1 MKKFRLLFLVPLA
14 SSLLLGCSLFN
25 KEEKKDDPGQH
36 EKDEK
41 KDFTGLSLNNG
52 SVTYDGEE
60 HTLQL
65 QGELPA
71 GATQTY
77 VDGYEGGT
85 LPGEYTIKI
94 LVQCD
99 GYNDKEYTAILTIT
113 PAQFGVLTFEGAT
126 VHYDGEVHTLEVTGE
141 LPTGAEI
148 VYTVDEDE
156 FEGASAVGSYDITA
170 TVSLTGYAD
179 AVLNATLTIEAN
191 DPATADLDIEDFE
204 DLTNNDLNSEWELKY
219 YGSSGWVDP
228 QAATLSIDKN
238 QVIPGGEKTMK
249 MSLTQQGA
257 AFKATR
263 ALGDMKTFEKYAGFS
278 LDTYVK
284 PFADGSNT
292 KLQVQFW
299 FKDLPLPEAYAGYKN
314 TYATFTLDAEAPHGW
329 AHWDIPFTDDTLSIA
344 GGAVPVQAITAL
356 GYTFADFTMYLDA
369 VAIIATPNYIDGK
382 NINVNIDNIKLLHEA
397 PASRANEYFIGAGTY
412 GNAQGENY
420 LAFNIDKDMENG
432 SFLVDGVKQS
442 DLEIE
447 KTKTGLI
454 CRDATT
460 HGNGLE
466 VTADIVGSA
475 LKITNVSGA
484 YQSTFAYLN
493 NLVFEKHA
501 NINIDF
507 TDQASYVS
515 GKLHDDNWYQEKWD
529 QTWQKVTDQMNVRG
543 TAGDP
548 HVNMVTGYY
557 MDYRYTYTNAE
568 KFGLANSFSMDIGN
582 DFASGSYDIKLK
594 VKLIKAS
601 GAEVYAVGSSSE
613 YYVVPANTAKWQTLK
628 FKLDDPI
635 EVSAIQVVVKSTG
648 GYNQYLYVDNV
659 KLSYAMP
666 EVTPEIHELTDGTFY
681 IWNAANDAYRID
693 ISDSLANATVTK
705 YGSTDSYPMAV
716 TVDGNNIT
724 IADKVAAGAGLTIV
738 GEIGENEQI
747 AISNVTGAMASE
759 FSASLIG
766 KTAKKSAEVSLD
778 FADGTVDAT
787 YTESHWKESKY
798 ENSGWTAYATPTD
811 MRSKADKNG
820 NKVVNMHCGTGA
832 KNFRY
837 VPDLPIGPVNHLE
850 VDLGNYWSSSAG
862 TLRYKISLLDENDQV
877 KKYVAGGDGSNWA
890 TLDKDTS
897 KGNLCVKQEFDFDLT
912 FAKRLRITTNMASG
926 EAYLYMDNL
935 KVSYKAPEPVV
946 PAKTIEDGSY
956 YIWNGNTDAFRMEV
970 SGSQTAAVVTKL
982 GGDSYAM
989 TVEVNG
995 ETVTFKDAGYAGAGL
1010 TITATISATNEMTIT
1025 NVTGQMAS
1033 MMSGSL
1039 MNKVIR
1045 HCANMD
1051 LDFEDGAGS
1060 GAYQGAGWSE
1070 QKYTTSWVNV
1080 ENVEMNSRA
1089 DDNGSKIVNLVAS
1102 NVTRNFIYDVDLP
1115 LGPVNHIDIDL
1126 GNFHSASATDVISY
1140 KIMIIDKGGTKYY
1153 AAGADGNDGF
1163 VTMSRDT
1170 ANGSYLKHFSLD
1182 FNLCVGDKLQITTK
1196 TSANN
1201 ASYFYVDNIHVSYR
1215 AASETVAYKLVDTT
1229 GWDITQ
1235 ASPEFY
1241 AWVWGG
1247 NDAGHWEALTLKT
1260 DDGNYF
1266 DLSLFKGYTGMKI
1279 VRVNPESTKKP
1290 IVGSTKYG
1298 TYASEQVWNETANI
1312 DLNGAGGNVNFSF

>member
-25 KEEKKDDPGQH
+25 KEEKKDDPGQQ

-60 HTLQL
+60 HTLLL

-94 LVQCD
+94 LVQCA
-99 GYNDKEYTAILTIT
+99 GYNDKVYTATLTIT

-148 VYTVDEDE
+148 AYTVGEDE

-204 DLTNNDLNSEWELKY
+204 DLTNNDLNSDWELKY
-219 YGSSGWVDP
+219 FGSSGWVDP

-344 GGAVPVQAITAL
+344 SGAIPASALSQL

-397 PASRANEYFIGAGTY
+397 PASRANEYFISAGTY
-412 GNAQGENY
+412 GNAEGENY

-454 CRDATT
+454 CKDATT
-460 HGNGLE
+460 HGNGLI

-475 LKITNVSGA
+475 LKVTNVSGA

-507 TDQASYVS
+507 TDQASYVG

-601 GAEVYAVGSSSE
+601 GAEVFAVGSSSE
-613 YYVVPANTAKWQTLK
+613 YYVVPANTAKWQNLK

-648 GYNQYLYVDNV
+648 GYNQYLYVDNI

-693 ISDSLANATVTK
+693 ISDSLANATVAK

-747 AISNVTGAMASE
+747 AISNVTGSMASA

-778 FADGTVDAT
+778 FADSADGS
-787 YTESHWKESKY
+787 YYQESHWKESKY
-798 ENSGWTAYATPTD
+798 ENSGWTEYAAPTD
-811 MRSKADKNG
+811 MRGKVDKNG

-877 KKYVAGGDGSNWA
+877 KKYVAGDGSNWA

-897 KGNLCVKQEFDFDLT
+897 QGNLCVKQEFDFDLT
-912 FAKRLRITTNMASG
+912 FAKRLRITTSMGSG

-935 KVSYKAPEPVV
+935 KVNYKAPAPVV
-946 PAKTIEDGSY
+946 PTKTIEDGNY
-956 YIWNGNTDAFRMEV
+956 YIWNGNTDAFKMEISNSLTSAIV
-970 SGSQTAAVVTKL
+970 SKI
-982 GGDSYAM
+982 GGDSYDM
-989 TVEVNG
+989 TVEVNE

-1010 TITATISATNEMTIT
+1010 TIVATITETNIMKVTD
-1025 NVTGQMAS
+1025 VTGAMAS
-1033 MMSGSL
+1033 ALSGSL
-1039 MNKVIR
+1039 LNKTIKHSADV
-1045 HCANMD
+1045 NV
-1051 LDFEDGAGS
+1051 DFADGTVGQPYSNAKWTG
-1060 GAYQGAGWSE
+1060 QR
-1070 QKYTTSWVNV
+1070 YTTSWIDVTPD
-1080 ENVEMNSRA
+1080 MNCRNDANS
-1089 DDNGSKIVNLVAS
+1089 NKVVNLVS
-1102 NVTRNFIYDVDLP
+1102 NSYTNNFIYTPDLP
-1115 LGPVNHIDIDL
+1115 MGPVNHISFDMANYYGSSAGDIQVKV
-1126 GNFHSASATDVISY
+1126 AVI
-1140 KIMIIDKGGTKYY
+1140 DGGGTKYY
-1153 AAGADGNDGF
+1153 ALGDASNF
-1163 VTMSRDT
+1163 VTIKKDTSR
-1170 ANGSYLKHFSLD
+1170 GSTLLHYDLPI
-1182 FNLCVGDKLQITTK
+1182 NLCVGYKIQFTTK
-1196 TSANN
+1196 APSGN
-1201 ASYFYVDNIHVSYR
+1201 SYLYIDNINVSY
-1215 AASETVAYKLVDTT
+1215 EKFVDYKLNCTND
-1229 GWDITQ
+1229 WDIS
-1235 ASPEFY
+1235 ASSAEFY
-1241 AWVWGG
+1241 AWVWGE
-1247 NDAGHWEALTLKT
+1247 NNVGHWIPLELKGNST
-1260 DDGNYF
+1260 DGFYF
-1266 DLSLFKGYTGMKI
+1266 DASLLSRYVGIKI
-1279 VRVNPESTKKP
+1279 VRVNPEAQHKP
-1290 IVGSTKYG
+1290 TAGSFIYG
-1298 TYASEQVWNETANI
+1298 TYTNEEVWNETGDITLNSTTI
-1312 DLNGAGGNVNFSF
+1312 DFAF